1 MTIDY
6 AALAERLEAHAEC
19 HANVELYDDEQRQ
32 WADDLRTV
40 AAMLRG
46 MADALADAERF
57 TSFAFP
63 PFCDEYAGVDLYDQ
77 ASIYASA
84 FGREEPNRDDYVAAL
99 RDAVDAALA
108 QAKDAE
114 ARKPLP
120 RSSST
125 AEKGG

>member
-1 MTIDY
+1 MTPTDY
-6 AALAERLEAHAEC
+6 TALAERI
-19 HANVELYDDEQRQ
+19 ELYAQLGVEDCDR
-32 WADDLRTV
+32 WRDDLRTV

-108 QAKDAE
+108 QAKE
-114 ARKPLP
+114 
-120 RSSST
+120 
-125 AEKGG
+125 